1 MNKLKA
7 LFKKTKLQAGT
18 LTTHKEDTLLQS
30 KGIIPFVKSFKIV
43 FVLMIPVICYYLF
56 FAAPRYVSTITMSVR
71 SSSSDIA
78 PISGLASL
86 VGVNTGAREDVLF
99 LQSYIHSLDMLNIL
113 QDSIDIK
120 SLYQKQGLDPF
131 YSLKEESSQEDFLK
145 FFQNR
150 TKIIFDQTSGLLS
163 VEVEGFT
170 QEDAQK
176 IANTILMQSEKFV
189 NEISHK
195 AAREQMAFAEQEL
208 LRAKER
214 LSKAQNDL
222 LVFQG
227 RYGVFDPLKQA
238 EAKAS
243 LTNEIESK
251 IAQKEAELTTMQSY
265 LNENAPQIIM
275 LKSEI
280 KALNQQ
286 LDKESAKIVSSK
298 NSKRLNNLAAKFQDL
313 SIEAKFA
320 QDAYTTSLTS
330 VETTRIESSRKIKQ
344 LVIIQGANL
353 PQDSTY
359 PRILYNILTIFVI
372 LSLLY
377 GIIKLIVMIIEEHR
391 Y

>member
-1 MNKLKA
+1 MHKENTL
-7 LFKKTKLQAGT
+7 LKTK
-18 LTTHKEDTLLQS
+18 
-30 KGIIPFVKSFKIV
+30 GILPFFKSFKIV

-99 LQSYIHSLDMLNIL
+99 LKDYIHSLDILNIL

-120 SLYQKQGLDPF
+120 NLYQKQGLDPF
-131 YSLKEESSQEDFLK
+131 YSLKEDSSQESFLK

-150 TKIIFDQTSGLLS
+150 TKIVFDQTSGLLS

-176 IANTILMQSEKFV
+176 IANAILVQSEKFV

-208 LRAKER
+208 SRAKER

-227 RYGVFDPLKQA
+227 RYGIFDPLKQA
-238 EAKAS
+238 EAKAT

-280 KALNQQ
+280 KALKQQ

-298 NSKRLNNLAAKFQDL
+298 NSKRLNNLVAKFQDL
-313 SIEAKFA
+313 TIEAKFA
-320 QDAYTTSLTS
+320 QDAYTTALTS

-377 GIIKLIVMIIEEHR
+377 GIVKLIVMIIEEHR

>member
-1 MNKLKA
+1 
-7 LFKKTKLQAGT
+7 
-18 LTTHKEDTLLQS
+18 
-30 KGIIPFVKSFKIV
+30 
-43 FVLMIPVICYYLF
+43 
-56 FAAPRYVSTITMSVR
+56 MSVR

-320 QDAYTTSLTS
+320 QDAYTTALTS

-377 GIIKLIVMIIEEHR
+377 GIIKLIAMIIEEHR

>member
-18 LTTHKEDTLLQS
+18 LTTHKEDTLLQA

-320 QDAYTTSLTS
+320 QDAYTTALTS

-377 GIIKLIVMIIEEHR
+377 GIIKLIAMIIEEHR